1 MKATNSTT
9 YILSKTEMFVSGF
22 TNHLFSIF
30 GSFFGEDSSDN
41 DESRENKNRNESRDI
56 KDRAGKGEK
65 RGKKEGNKIE
75 NKREKEL
82 ELFLKRASKNSK
94 KNSPSNLIFW
104 SIILL
109 LLFMTVSGYFDT
121 LNAGREK
128 PLNQFITDVR
138 EGKVV
143 DVTVSSESIDVKT
156 KDNSTYF
163 VKKDPIS
170 SIEDIFRANELKTEM
185 ISGSLKVER
194 RFSWDQLIISL
205 LPIILMGLLL
215 YFLFRQMKGSSSDV
229 FSFGKSR
236 AKLFFKGSQ
245 KVTFNDVAGNKEA
258 KVNLKEIVDFLKSPE
273 KYRKLGARIPKG
285 VLLVGPSGVGKTLL
299 AKAIAGEAGV
309 PFFSVAG
316 SEFME
321 MLVGVGSSRARDLFR
336 MAREQQPSLIFIDE
350 IDAIGRQRGMG
361 IGGGHD
367 EREQTLNQI
376 LIEMDGFDE
385 RTEVIVLAATNR
397 PDMLDPALVRPG
409 RFDRKISIPLPD
421 LEDRKAI
428 IQIHMRGKPFEDGVN
443 IDDIARKT
451 VGFSG
456 ADIENMLNESAILA
470 ARNNKDKISAKDLDD
485 ASLKVTM
492 GEERRTVQTEEEKTI
507 TAYHEA
513 GHAIVAAK
521 CKGMDPVSRI
531 SIIPRGGSLGHTSLP
546 PEKDRYNET
555 KSRLLAL
562 IATML
567 GGRAAEELIFKE
579 QTIGASNDI
588 ERATSLARKM
598 VTEFGMSSLGP
609 ISFDGHH
616 GSYFLAKELGQ
627 GPLYSEQTSAK
638 IDSEI
643 KKIIDES
650 HDRAL
655 EILKEHK
662 HSLDL
667 VSKKLLEVETID
679 GPEFYSLL
687 EEKSDN

>member
-1 MKATNSTT
+1 M
-9 YILSKTEMFVSGF
+9 SKKEINFEKRKKDMD
-22 TNHLFSIF
+22 LFS
-30 GSFFGEDSSDN
+30 
-41 DESRENKNRNESRDI
+41 NKP
-56 KDRAGKGEK
+56 
-65 RGKKEGNKIE
+65 
-75 NKREKEL
+75 
-82 ELFLKRASKNSK
+82 SK
-94 KNSPSNLIFW
+94 KNTQGFNLFFW
-104 SIILL
+104 LIVVFLVVLVFSSE
-109 LLFMTVSGYFDT
+109 FGSASGDS
-121 LNAGREK
+121 K
-128 PLNQFITDVR
+128 PLNEFIKNLKED
-138 EGKVV
+138 KVS
-143 DVTVSSESIDVKT
+143 DVTVSGDDITVKLADDT
-156 KDNSTYF
+156 TYVVKKETNSTIDDILSNNQIP
-163 VKKDPIS
+163 VDKIKGKLLIEKKVGFEQILSP
-170 SIEDIFRANELKTEM
+170 LLT
-185 ISGSLKVER
+185 
-194 RFSWDQLIISL
+194 II
-205 LPIILMGLLL
+205 LPIVII
-215 YFLFRQMKGSSSDV
+215 YFIFRQMKGGSSGDV

-245 KVTFNDVAGNKEA
+245 KITFDDVAGNNEA
-258 KVNLKEIVDFLKSPE
+258 KVNLKEIVDFLKLPE

-321 MLVGVGSSRARDLFR
+321 MLVGVGSSRARDLFK

-421 LEDRKAI
+421 LEDRKGI
-428 IQIHMRGKPFEDGVN
+428 IQIHMKQKPFEKNVN
-443 IDDIARKT
+443 IDDIAKKT

-470 ARNNKDKISAKDLDD
+470 ARREATLISEKDLDD

-492 GEERRTVQTEEEKTI
+492 GEERRTLQTDEEKKI

-521 CKGMDPVSRI
+521 SKDIDPVYRI

-555 KSRLLAL
+555 KSRLLGL

-567 GGRAAEELIFKE
+567 GGRAAEELIFNE
-579 QTIGASNDI
+579 QTIGASSDI
-588 ERATSLARKM
+588 ERATSIARKM

-609 ISFDGHH
+609 ISFDASH
-616 GSYFLAKELGQ
+616 GSNFLARELGE
-627 GPLYSEQTSAK
+627 GPHYSEETAAK
-638 IDSEI
+638 IDNEI
-643 KKIIDES
+643 KKIIDDA
-650 HDRAL
+650 HNNAIK
-655 EILKEHK
+655 ILKENK
-662 HSLDL
+662 VVLDK
-667 VSKKLLEVETID
+667 VSERLLEVETID
-679 GPEFYSLL
+679 STEFYEIL
-687 EEKSDN
+687 KSEA